1 MHKNYLFETMT
12 ILSLDDKSFLTHRL
26 PMALAAK
33 RLCKNICVIC
43 RNTGQSETIK
53 SLGFEVIDLSA
64 EIQSVTDFSAANVVF
79 RLARIYRDKKP
90 NIVYHSSVQMSFIG
104 AMANLLAGGVPN
116 INAITGVGYLFS
128 STDLKAKIL
137 RCFLN
142 PVLKFLWARDNTVL
156 LFQNSDDRQLFY
168 DKGLSNLHAPI
179 IPGSGV
185 DDNLFA
191 PALRRRRSGVKAKTL
206 VIGCASRLIKD
217 KGLEELILAIKAID
231 QSYDIELH
239 IAGEIYKQNP
249 SSFSEDE
256 VKKWAEIKSVK
267 LLGNVT
273 DMVGFWQGCD
283 IAILPSH
290 REGLP
295 KALLEAAACGLPLL
309 GSDVPGVREIVVHGS
324 NGLLFTKGDS
334 VDIASK
340 IEKMIDDRAF
350 RIAAGKASRCL
361 IETGGFSNAVV
372 EASFFD
378 LFRSIKS
385 RAAPASD
392 K

>member
-1 MHKNYLFETMT
+1 MHKNYLFEAMT

-26 PMALAAK
+26 PMAMAAK
-33 RLCKNICVIC
+33 RLCKKVYVIC
-43 RNTGQSETIK
+43 QNTGQSETIAR
-53 SLGFEVIDLSA
+53 LGFEVIDLSMEKKSISGFA
-64 EIQSVTDFSAANVVF
+64 MAAVVF
-79 RLARIYRDKKP
+79 KLARIYKDKRP
-90 NIVYHSSVQMSFIG
+90 NIAYHSSVQMSFIG
-104 AMANLLAGGVPN
+104 AMASLAASGMLTV
-116 INAITGVGYLFS
+116 NAITGVGYLFS
-128 STDLKAKIL
+128 STDIKAKIL
-137 RCFLN
+137 RCLLS
-142 PVLKFLWARDNTVL
+142 PVFKRLWTGRNTVM
-156 LFQNSDDRQLFY
+156 LFQNPNDRQLFY
-168 DKGLSNLHAPI
+168 DKALSNLSAPM

-185 DDNLFA
+185 DNKLFA
-191 PALRRRRSGVKAKTL
+191 PAPRKRRSGVKAKTL
-206 VIGCASRLIKD
+206 VIGCACRLIKD
-217 KGLEELILAIKAID
+217 KGLEELISAIKAIE
-231 QSYDIELH
+231 QSCDIELR

-267 LLGNVT
+267 LLGNVV

-350 RIAAGKASRCL
+350 RIAAGKASRHL
-361 IETGGFSNAVV
+361 IETGGFSNAAV